1 MYLSSRRRLKQKN
14 MNCLFSAQLFRIRLK
29 QGFTTD
35 LSPVRTKIVEHP
47 SIPIHDRVVFFVL
60 AIHQIKNGTF
70 LQGAMEPYNEATF
83 SSRKE
88 NTSSYTNSIFLLQS
102 YYKINMRCTLLLALL
117 IVDNK
122 LHTLH
127 QSSSLL
133 ILLSERPL
141 RNC

>member
-1 MYLSSRRRLKQKN
+1 MVYLSSRRRLKQKN
-14 MNCLFSAQLFRIRLK
+14 LNCLFSAQLFRIRLK

-70 LQGAMEPYNEATF
+70 LQGAMEPYNEA
-83 SSRKE
+83 
-88 NTSSYTNSIFLLQS
+88 NYTNSMFLLQS

-122 LHTLH
+122 LHTLQ